1 MTAEEMNRIKG
12 IDPADVWVPDFDY
25 GEEISD
31 EENEEL
37 TKILESLTED
47 DLQTAMIV
55 ERNLKDPSYR
65 KVIYVNEDLCKE

>member
-31 EENEEL
+31 EENGRRF
-37 TKILESLTED
+37 ED
-47 DLQTAMIV
+47 STNSDI
-55 ERNLKDPSYR
+55 
-65 KVIYVNEDLCKE
+65 